1 MIPERYKQTEKG
13 IIPEDWALH
22 NFGEKVTV
30 LRGGSP
36 RPITAYLTKSNEGIN
51 WIKIGDVKPGEKYIN
66 STEEKIIPEGASR
79 SRVVHK
85 GDFILSNSM
94 SFGRPYILNID
105 GCIHDGWLTI
115 QNYSETF
122 NKNYLYYVLSSTEV
136 FKQYVTMAA
145 GSSVQNLN
153 KDKVSKLLVV
163 APEVIREQEK
173 IAEALSDTDDLISSL
188 EKLIEK
194 KKAIKQGAM
203 QNLLTGKTRLP
214 GFTGEWEVEIMKK
227 YLTFQVGYPFHSCY
241 FNKKGEG
248 MRLVKNRDLKA
259 DDQLNYTIEKVG
271 RKFMISNGD
280 VLISMDGD
288 FLPCLWSKGDALL
301 NQRVGKIK
309 VSEKM
314 DLMFAY
320 YCLQKPLSKLQEG
333 TGATTVKHLSHTDVE
348 KMKILIPI
356 EVKEQFAIAN
366 ILSDMDKEIE
376 QLERKLA
383 KARLIKQGMM
393 QQLLTGKIRL
403 V

>member
-203 QNLLTGKTRLP
+203 QNLLTGKIRLP
-214 GFTGEWEVEIMKK
+214 GFSKQLEN
-227 YLTFQVGYPFHSCY
+227 HY
-241 FNKKGEG
+241 FKSFNFKIQKGQTITKSQLKEG
-248 MRLVKNRDLKA
+248 RFPVVAGGRKPAYYCDIYNRDGK
-259 DDQLNYTIEKVG
+259 TIT
-271 RKFMISNGD
+271 ISASGASAGFVNIYSGKIFASD
-280 VLISMDGD
+280 CSTISE
-288 FLPCLWSKGDALL
+288 SKDYDITYIYYLLL
-301 NQRVGKIK
+301 NQQEKIYSSQTGGAQPHIHPKDINNLK
-309 VSEKM
+309 VFYTR
-314 DLMFAY
+314 D
-320 YCLQKPLSKLQEG
+320 
-333 TGATTVKHLSHTDVE
+333 
-348 KMKILIPI
+348 I
-356 EVKEQFAIAN
+356 KEQKSISE

-376 QLERKLA
+376 RLEQKLA